1 MWPPHSDD
9 FFRIAKDVYTNITDV
24 STQNIDSVLNKNIH
38 VLVYSNRPQVYIY
51 NPIYFKTTEYQEKK
65 ITIQSINMHI
75 TIGK

>member
-9 FFRIAKDVYTNITDV
+9 FIRIAKDVYTNITDV
-24 STQNIDSVLNKNIH
+24 STQNIDDVVNKNIH

-51 NPIYFKTTEYQEKK
+51 NPLYFKKTEYKEKK
-65 ITIQSINMHI
+65 ITIQSITIHI